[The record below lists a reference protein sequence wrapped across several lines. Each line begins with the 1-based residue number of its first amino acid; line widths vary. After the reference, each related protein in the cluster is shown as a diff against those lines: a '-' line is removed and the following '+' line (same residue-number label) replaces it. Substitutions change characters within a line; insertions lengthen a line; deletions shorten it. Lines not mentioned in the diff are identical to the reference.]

1 MYQSQAKT
9 FGNISVDVWNDQ
21 FNLLDEPVISKKS
34 LSNQGLTLAWLLQ
47 QNLPWIKI
55 LKFHGLTS
63 IWVDFIIKFK
73 DIFHYQ
79 NYLTNN
85 KKLHY
90 LQQHVTR
97 ETKRAIQ
104 GFENDRRGY
113 ILLFKKLKY
122 IFGQKSRIYAP
133 FKGSKRQKT
142 TSIDDQ
148 GLLE

>member
-55 LKFHGLTS
+55 SKFHGLTS
-63 IWVDFIIKFK
+63 IWVDFII
-73 DIFHYQ
+73 
-79 NYLTNN
+79 N

-122 IFGQKSRIYAP
+122 IFGQKSRIYAT

>member
-55 LKFHGLTS
+55 SKFHGLTS
-63 IWVDFIIKFK
+63 IWVDFII
-73 DIFHYQ
+73 
-79 NYLTNN
+79 N

-133 FKGSKRQKT
+133 FTGSKRQKT

>member
-55 LKFHGLTS
+55 SKFHGLTS
-63 IWVDFIIKFK
+63 IWVDFII
-73 DIFHYQ
+73 
-79 NYLTNN
+79 N

-133 FKGSKRQKT
+133 FKGSKTQKT